1 MLFQCKGP
9 SHFLNMSAKQ
19 IISLSF
25 SVVVNHFFFFK
36 GGGGYFQ
43 LQKLGTFV
51 CNLDFLYENFNLGP
65 LAI

>member
-25 SVVVNHFFFFK
+25 SVAVNHFFE

-43 LQKLGTFV
+43 LQKLGTFL
-51 CNLDFLYENFNLGP
+51 CNLVFLYENFNLGP

>member
-1 MLFQCKGP
+1 
-9 SHFLNMSAKQ
+9 MSAKQ

-25 SVVVNHFFFFK
+25 SVVVNHFW
-36 GGGGYFQ
+36 GGGYAQ
-43 LQKLGTFV
+43 RQKLGTFV